1 MNLTGDPWIPVI
13 YETGVHTLVSLNT
26 LYTEAEQIRDL
37 CATPPQ
43 RIALMRLLICIAQRA
58 LNGPE
63 DERDWRSCRNC
74 IGPMSTQYLQDHVEE
89 FNLYGNQPFLQV
101 DALQATSNAVTD
113 KLDFGSSA
121 GNNSVL
127 FDHAANPD
135 GRFHTPGWCAL
146 MLLTYQAFSPGGT
159 IGEAKWSGI
168 STGRNSEHAPCVEG
182 SMLHTIIR
190 GQNLLECIHLNLL
203 TKKCIEESTSFSWGR
218 PTWEI
223 EPKSRDE
230 ETLAELRTSYLGRLV
245 PLSRGI
251 LLDGSGARM
260 TLANGLGYPK
270 LPEAR
275 EPNATVLL
283 WKGKKE
289 EHYSYLRTEPAKHPW
304 RELASLL
311 TLSRRDGP
319 GGALALRHLDATR
332 KTMVDIWTGG
342 MKTEPGKAGKIQ
354 DVGEWMF
361 SIPQSMLESSALKR
375 YEDGVELAGKAER
388 ALSNGAKSYCEAL
401 KMENTLGSQA
411 KTHFWSTLDSSYPI
425 LLKAANT
432 SGVESARLWFPV
444 VRDAMNH
451 AYEYAC
457 PHETPRQIQAFAE
470 GQRQLRLKKPD
481 Q

>member
-1 MNLTGDPWIPVI
+1 MNLTGDPWMPVI
-13 YETGVHTLVSLNT
+13 YETGVHMLVSLNT
-26 LYTEAEQIRDL
+26 LYADAEKIRDL

-43 RIALMRLLICIAQRA
+43 RIALMRLLICITQAA

-63 DERDWRSCRNC
+63 DERDWRTCRNH
-74 IGPMSTQYLQDHVEE
+74 IGPMSTKYLQDHVEE
-89 FNLYGNQPFLQV
+89 FNLYGNRPFLQIN
-101 DALQATSNAVTD
+101 ALEATSNAVMD
-113 KLDFGSSA
+113 KLDFGLSA

-127 FDHAANPD
+127 FDHGANPD
-135 GRFHTPGWCAL
+135 GRSHTPGWCAL

-159 IGEAKWSGI
+159 IGETKWSGI

-203 TKKCIEESTSFSWGR
+203 TKKCVEEFTSFSWGR

-251 LLDGSGARM
+251 LLGTSDLKM
-260 TLANGLGYPK
+260 TLVNGLAYPK

-275 EPNATVLL
+275 EPSGTLRLRKA
-283 WKGKKE
+283 KKDE
-289 EHYSYLRTEPAKHPW
+289 RCFYLAADPAKHPW
-304 RELASLL
+304 RELGSLL
-311 TLSRRDGP
+311 TFSSKDQP
-319 GGALALRHLDATR
+319 GGALALRHLDPTQQE
-332 KTMVDIWTGG
+332 TIDVWTGG
-342 MKTEPGKAGKIQ
+342 LVADQGKII
-354 DVGEWMF
+354 DAVEWTF

-388 ALSNGAKSYCEAL
+388 ALSNGTKSYCEAL
-401 KMENTLGSQA
+401 KMENTLGSRA

-432 SGVESARLWFPV
+432 SGAESAKLWFPV
-444 VRDAMNH
+444 VRDTMNQ